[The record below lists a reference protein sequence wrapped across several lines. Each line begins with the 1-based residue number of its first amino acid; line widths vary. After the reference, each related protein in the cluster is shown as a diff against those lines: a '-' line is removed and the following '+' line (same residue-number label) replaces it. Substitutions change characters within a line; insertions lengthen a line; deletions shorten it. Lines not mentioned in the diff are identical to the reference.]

1 MKEYCSDPICLCHS
15 LLIRTQKKKKAI
27 STVSINGYCV
37 ISIVLLLIA
46 SYKMSLIG
54 LLACPLALVVKNTPA
69 NARDIREVGLIP
81 GSGRSPGG
89 GYGNPLQYSC
99 LENSKDRGASWATV
113 HRVSKSQTRLK

>member
-37 ISIVLLLIA
+37 ISIALLLIA

-81 GSGRSPGG
+81 GQEA
-89 GYGNPLQYSC
+89 PLEEGMGTHSSI
-99 LENSKDRGASWATV
+99 LAWRIPRTEEPRGLQSIGSQ
-113 HRVSKSQTRLK
+113 RVRHD